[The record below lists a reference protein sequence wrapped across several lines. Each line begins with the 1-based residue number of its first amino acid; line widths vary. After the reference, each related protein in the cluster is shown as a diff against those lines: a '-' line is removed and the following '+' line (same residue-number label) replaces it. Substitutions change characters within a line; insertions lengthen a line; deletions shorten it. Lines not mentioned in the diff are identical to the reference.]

1 MAQRLPTFEG
11 DAPLPRTRVSITSW
25 TDVGSCERRQHV
37 SVAPFSH
44 SPSREELPRPLLQ
57 RARPKTGYAP
67 HVARAELSRQKS
79 ALGQP
84 DSAFSPRRMASLPCP
99 SPRTCRGA
107 LLTLSR
113 SGSEVSFQGDCEEIC
128 ELDIEGHGLLQIY
141 RAGDDYAGRILE
153 RVGPFSRTSTV
164 PLFCKGF
171 SDPGEATR
179 ALARLPRSALRRRV
193 HVLSDRVS
201 GAERFVF
208 LGDLGLLGGGDREPP
223 SGSGALGRQ
232 TAAPSRPKKPRSLI
246 SPYIVPHFAGR
257 KEEFGELVEAFAESS
272 ESVVVKAV
280 VGPGGI
286 GKTQFA
292 TKVFEHLKRK
302 GSYDN
307 EFWIH
312 SDSRESLSAAFLQIA
327 ECMEIPVDA
336 DTPEPVELVHEKL
349 GGSRCLFVFDDA
361 PNLEMI
367 RDYLPPASGHAV
379 VTTRDTGA
387 GGDWDGDVV
396 RLGQFDECDAW
407 FLAEKFGYTR
417 ASHSDGLGDLLDILP
432 PYPLALAQFFSMMEY
447 NEVSSPAEWLHR
459 AKHYAPPRREVEIV
473 RLLRAEHDVE
483 GASVRVYLF
492 NASALMISKEPDG
505 LGTHAIDTLSKLALV
520 DPNGVP
526 VEWMYGWHGPEDG
539 ESTTRMQRSLKLLE
553 RFSHVSW
560 DGETNLVYIH
570 AETQLLARH
579 LLVDIYQNTSDG
591 KETCE
596 ETAGEDAG
604 HHIQAIVDSI
614 GRYVGAFRTDISN
627 RERWASLARNGLPL
641 LEHCKRCDDSGAEM
655 KLVEHMANAYGNM
668 CMFRESLSYRRRG
681 LEMCE
686 HLHGDAD
693 HPDLVRCIRKYSF
706 GLDSV
711 GRINEALSLDKRAL
725 EMCERL
731 HGDADHP
738 DLILCIQSYS
748 TGLDR
753 VGRINEALSLD
764 KRALEMCERLHGD
777 ADHPDLILCIQNYAA
792 GLQRTGRI
800 NEALPVLKRALDM
813 CERLYGDADHPDLV
827 GCIRNYAAGLQRTG
841 RDDEALPVFER
852 ALEMCERLHG
862 DADHPDL
869 VDCIQNYS
877 SGLDRAGR
885 INEALSLGKR
895 ALEMCERLHGDA
907 DHPDLVGC
915 IRNYAAGL
923 QGTGRD
929 DEALPVFERALEMC
943 ERLHGDADHPDLL
956 LCIQNYS
963 SGLDRVGRINEALS
977 LDKKALE
984 MSERLHGDADHPDLV
999 GCIRNYAI
1007 GLQRTGKDDEAL
1019 PYYEKANAMLERLGI
1034 E

>member
-1 MAQRLPTFEG
+1 M
-11 DAPLPRTRVSITSW
+11 
-25 TDVGSCERRQHV
+25 
-37 SVAPFSH
+37 
-44 SPSREELPRPLLQ
+44 
-57 RARPKTGYAP
+57 
-67 HVARAELSRQKS
+67 
-79 ALGQP
+79 
-84 DSAFSPRRMASLPCP
+84 
-99 SPRTCRGA
+99 
-107 LLTLSR
+107 
-113 SGSEVSFQGDCEEIC
+113 
-128 ELDIEGHGLLQIY
+128 
-141 RAGDDYAGRILE
+141 
-153 RVGPFSRTSTV
+153 GPFSRTSTV

-179 ALARLPRSALRRRV
+179 VLARLPRSALRRRV

-208 LGDLGLLGGGDREPP
+208 LGDLGLRGGGDREPP

-336 DTPEPVELVHEKL
+336 DTPEPVKLVHEKL

-459 AKHYAPPRREVEIV
+459 AKHYAPPRREVEIA

-483 GASVRVYLF
+483 GASVTVYLF

-505 LGTHAIDTLSKLALV
+505 LGKHAIDTLSKLALV

-526 VEWMYGWHGPEDG
+526 VEWMYEWHGLGDG
-539 ESTTRMQRSLKLLE
+539 GSATKMQQSLKLLE

-560 DGETNLVYIH
+560 DRETNLVYIH

-579 LLVDIYQNTSDG
+579 LLLDIYQNTSDR

-604 HHIQAIVDSI
+604 HHIQAIVNSI
-614 GRYVGAFRTDISN
+614 SRYVCAFRTDISN
-627 RERWASLARNGLPL
+627 RERWASLARNGLLL

-655 KLVEHMANAYGNM
+655 KLVEHMARAYGKM
-668 CMFRESLSYRRRG
+668 CMFRESLSYYR
-681 LEMCE
+681 
-686 HLHGDAD
+686 
-693 HPDLVRCIRKYSF
+693 
-706 GLDSV
+706 
-711 GRINEALSLDKRAL
+711 RAL

-731 HGDADHP
+731 HGDADH
-738 DLILCIQSYS
+738 
-748 TGLDR
+748 R
-753 VGRINEALSLD
+753 
-764 KRALEMCERLHGD
+764 
-777 ADHPDLILCIQNYAA
+777 
-792 GLQRTGRI
+792 
-800 NEALPVLKRALDM
+800 
-813 CERLYGDADHPDLV
+813 DLV
-827 GCIRNYAAGLQRTG
+827 ECIRSYAIGLQRTG

-862 DADHPDL
+862 DADHPYL
-869 VDCIQNYS
+869 ILCIRSYAVGLERTGRHDEALPVFERALEMCERLHGDADHPDFVVCIRSYS
-877 SGLDRAGR
+877 SGLDRVGR

-907 DHPDLVGC
+907 DHRDLVEC
-915 IRNYAAGL
+915 IRSYAIGL
-923 QGTGRD
+923 QKTGRD

-943 ERLHGDADHPDLL
+943 ERLHGDADHPDLVE
-956 LCIQNYS
+956 CIRSYS
-963 SGLDRVGRINEALS
+963 SGLDRVGRIDEALS
-977 LDKKALE
+977 LDKRALE